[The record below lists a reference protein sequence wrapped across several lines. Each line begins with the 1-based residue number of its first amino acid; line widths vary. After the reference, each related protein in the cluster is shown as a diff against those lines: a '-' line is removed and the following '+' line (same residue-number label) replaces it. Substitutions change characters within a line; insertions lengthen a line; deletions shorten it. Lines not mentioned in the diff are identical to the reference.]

1 MKICSKCGKEY
12 DDSMKFCKEDG
23 TKLEYRKIS
32 QTKKLCSSCGAVNS
46 SDTKFCTSCGDE
58 ILDKI
63 YDWDK
68 ADSGKLVYRCNSCDK
83 IYPDWTKFCPDC
95 GGIITSKT
103 TEIPEDFVLV
113 EGNNKIKD
121 FYISKFTVTQKLW
134 KNALAPIYKK
144 KMYLPSYFKGDNRPV
159 DNMSWYDAVWFCNV
173 LSMRDRLEPCYEI
186 DIEKPKAKLIKNKNG
201 YRLPTIAEWD
211 YAAFGGKYNMGYE
224 FSGSNNPN
232 EVGWFEDNSNGETH
246 DIGLLK
252 PNELGLYDMSGNVY
266 EWCEDSS
273 WGNHAAIG
281 LNYDTNYPDE
291 YHRRSEG
298 IKKLTEYIENYS
310 RIFDDDDP
318 GSSNNGSWCAAL
330 RLVRSK

>member
-12 DDSMKFCKEDG
+12 DDSKEFCKKDG
-23 TKLEYRKIS
+23 TKLEYQKIS
-32 QTKKLCSSCGAVNS
+32 STKKSKKLCSSCGAVNS
-46 SDTKFCTSCGDE
+46 SDTKFCTTCGDE

-68 ADSGKLVYRCNSCDK
+68 ADSGKLVYKCNSCNQ
-83 IYPDWTKFCPDC
+83 IYPELSKFCPSC
-95 GGIITSKT
+95 GGIMTARAT
-103 TEIPEDFVLV
+103 DIPEDFVLV

-159 DNMSWYDAVWFCNV
+159 DAMSWYDAVWFCNV

-186 DIEKPKAKLIKNKNG
+186 DIEKPKAKFIKNKNG

-232 EVGWFEDNSNGETH
+232 EVGWFKDNSNGETH

-273 WGNHAAIG
+273 WGERAAIG
-281 LNYDTNYPDE
+281 LSYRTGPVE
-291 YHRRSEG
+291 RSEG
-298 IKKLTEYIENYS
+298 LKTMTEYIEPYGWWDDKYQGNGYS
-310 RIFDDDDP
+310 R
-318 GSSNNGSWCAAL
+318 GAL